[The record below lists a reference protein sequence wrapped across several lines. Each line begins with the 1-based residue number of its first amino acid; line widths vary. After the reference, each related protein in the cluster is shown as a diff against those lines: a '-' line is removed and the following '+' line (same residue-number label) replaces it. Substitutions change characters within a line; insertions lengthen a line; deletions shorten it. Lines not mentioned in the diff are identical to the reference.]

1 MYGTWLCD
9 DMSKPREWWIKSLD
23 LNVAHGC
30 TASASISLGRYKVSD
45 RQQVNVI
52 EKSAYDELKV
62 QAEKLAEALKF
73 YSEMRYKAHS
83 ALAEYSLKSKGE
95 E

>member
-1 MYGTWLCD
+1 
-9 DMSKPREWWIKSLD
+9 MSKPREWWIKSLD

-30 TASASISLGRYKVSD
+30 TASASISLDRYKVSD

-62 QAEKLAEALKF
+62 QAEKLVEALN
-73 YSEMRYKAHS
+73 YYTEIECGDVARM
-83 ALAEYSLKSKGE
+83 ALADFAKKSKGE